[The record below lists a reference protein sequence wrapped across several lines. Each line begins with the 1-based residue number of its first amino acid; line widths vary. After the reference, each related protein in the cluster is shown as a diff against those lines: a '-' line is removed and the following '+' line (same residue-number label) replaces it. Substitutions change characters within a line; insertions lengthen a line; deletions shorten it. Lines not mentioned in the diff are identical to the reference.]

1 MKIGIMQPY
10 FFPYLGYWQLMKA
23 VDKYVVYDDVNYIK
37 SGWINRNAV
46 LVKGKRHNINVIL
59 IAASPNK
66 LINQIC
72 VNTDERVQK
81 KLFKTIS
88 EYYSKAPFY
97 AQVKPILEKI
107 IFSQE
112 PNLAK
117 YLFESIKAVATYLQ
131 IHTELMLSSQI
142 AKDNSLKGY
151 KKVIEISKALG
162 GTEYLNSF
170 GGFDLYEPHR
180 AEFLANGIVL
190 RYLKMKEIVYPQF
203 NNEFV
208 PNLSIIDVMMF
219 NSPEEIKKM
228 LGDYTVINSEGQA

>member
-66 LINQIC
+66 FINQIC

-117 YLFESIKAVATYLQ
+117 YLFESIKAVAAYLQ

-151 KKVIEISKALG
+151 KKVIEISKVLG

-180 AEFLANGIVL
+180 AEFLDNGIVL